1 MDRQDLVTE
10 LRDLR
15 ERVPE
20 VTGALVA
27 GLDGQLMA
35 ADLDPDADPRV
46 DPESLASIA
55 AASLGVAQRL
65 VGLTGQGTL
74 GQAITRASRGHVA
87 VYAIGDV
94 ALVAVLAGDGVDL
107 DDLHQKTQPA
117 LDRIHAVRLGRR
129 VVPDPAPGEQRG

>member
-15 ERVPE
+15 ERVPQ
-20 VTGALVA
+20 VTGALAA

-55 AASLGVAQRL
+55 AASLGVAQQL
-65 VGLTGQGTL
+65 VGLTGQGML

-94 ALVAVLAGDGVDL
+94 ALVALVAVLAGDGADL
-107 DDLHQKTQPA
+107 SDLHRKTQPA
-117 LDRIHAVRLGRR
+117 LDRIHAILAQPKAG
-129 VVPDPAPGEQRG
+129 A